1 MVEGIAIGE
10 GRRIAF
16 PKLETGKYE
25 VEIQAPNKKT
35 AKSWILVPNRG
46 FARFRGRLKGSD
58 SRGRSTIKRIKPFYA
73 HWGFWTAVGV
83 SASGATTGSVLYWQ
97 AIQPIPIDR
106 GDQTVSVP

>member
-1 MVEGIAIGE
+1 MVEEVAIGKE
-10 GRRIAF
+10 TNRF
-16 PKLETGKYE
+16 PKLEKGKYE

-35 AKSWILVPNRG
+35 AMSCILVPNRG
-46 FARFRGRLKGSD
+46 FARFRGSLKSAD

-73 HWGFWTAVGV
+73 HWAFWTAVGV